1 MILFAKERRH
11 LPQKSHPILCCGR
24 NLTEADAPSTY
35 TNKNSTSFHQ
45 VGLSAQGLYRN
56 KGLVRWS
63 LSVGLILVKPFLPQE
78 LNMQYKSNGWLLH
91 IKKISHDT
99 QWIPIRYSLGIM
111 GKYDD
116 GLLQKCNAHLHKHYI
131 FQKMHWLFYVR

>member
-24 NLTEADAPSTY
+24 NLTEGYAPSTY
-35 TNKNSTSFHQ
+35 TNKNSTSSHQ

-78 LNMQYKSNGWLLH
+78 LNMPYKSNGWLLH
-91 IKKISHDT
+91 IKKFPMIPSGYPSDT
-99 QWIPIRYSLGIM
+99 DWVSWENTMMGFYKNVMPTFTSIIFSENALAIYIR
-111 GKYDD
+111 
-116 GLLQKCNAHLHKHYI
+116 
-131 FQKMHWLFYVR
+131 